1 MLIHNSLFIFR
12 LIINESISP
21 GAHLF
26 HFCIMKI
33 LFKIVLPNCYRWPR
47 IKIKYI
53 GFITQRKKNIYK
65 PKHPQNFHIFKKA
78 WLMTFTNKFL
88 HFLFVNTSYNKF
100 ISRTVGVLF
109 TKLLIFCVFQ
119 SFRDF
124 IFYVFMFFFLT
135 HWKPGSLIQASM
147 ITSCLYIEKYWI
159 YIFFHSLSTSCHSFL
174 YCSLYLSHF
183 FLYKI

>member
-1 MLIHNSLFIFR
+1 MGLLHT
-12 LIINESISP
+12 
-21 GAHLF
+21 H
-26 HFCIMKI
+26 
-33 LFKIVLPNCYRWPR
+33 
-47 IKIKYI
+47 
-53 GFITQRKKNIYK
+53 KKNIYK

-109 TKLLIFCVFQ
+109 TKLLIFCVF
-119 SFRDF
+119 SNHLGILFS
-124 IFYVFMFFFLT
+124 MFSCFFLT

-147 ITSCLYIEKYWI
+147 ITSCLYIEKYWV
-159 YIFFHSLSTSCHSFL
+159 YIFFHSLSTSCHSF
-174 YCSLYLSHF
+174 YTAVYTFHIF